1 MARTATTISWAG
13 CGHGCGCIDITHSIL
28 RPETGNV
35 DRSTILPSR
44 APTRSTGRTRPW
56 RVRRVAE
63 LTSRINVIGQS
74 ILSERTWRTWDR
86 LRATPT
92 STLELLIGKAVPLL
106 VVLGAQ
112 QTLLLGFATVAIGLR
127 PAGPAWALIP
137 AGLAWSLCVL
147 ACGAAL
153 ASSARSHGQ
162 LGTAVDIGAL
172 VATCLG
178 GALIPLSA
186 LPAWLRSVAWVSPG
200 YWAMAGYHAALT
212 GQSATRLLP
221 PCGVLLAIAVAA
233 AALAAT
239 RTSHAQG
246 RSRYL

>member
-1 MARTATTISWAG
+1 M
-13 CGHGCGCIDITHSIL
+13 
-28 RPETGNV
+28 
-35 DRSTILPSR
+35 
-44 APTRSTGRTRPW
+44 
-56 RVRRVAE
+56 
-63 LTSRINVIGQS
+63 IGQS

-92 STLELLIGKAVPLL
+92 SALELLIGKAVPLL

-212 GQSATRLLP
+212 GQSVTRLLQ
-221 PCGVLLAIAVAA
+221 PCGVLLAIAAA
-233 AALAAT
+233 AATLAAT